1 MILTLLSLR
10 NFYRTFGQSFAPE
23 TTVSYWK
30 GDYMSENDE
39 PETQDENEED
49 EDFDE
54 IEDLLEEDVETPEQ
68 LPSPSIASKTPS
80 TSKIPHGVR
89 ISLFFRST
97 IGPGE
102 KIEKLTVAS
111 EMPVRE
117 LSTTVGQI
125 FGLDPQDFHLSIS
138 GRTMD
143 PDDILSNYDLE
154 DGLECLII
162 PVSTAGYSREQ
173 Y

>member
-10 NFYRTFGQSFAPE
+10 NFYHILEEYIAPE
-23 TTVSYWK
+23 TTVSNWK

-39 PETQDENEED
+39 RETQEENK
-49 EDFDE
+49 DFDE
-54 IEDLLEEDVETPEQ
+54 MEDLLEEDVETPEQ
-68 LPSPSIASKTPS
+68 LSSPPIASKTPS
-80 TSKIPHGVR
+80 ISKISHGVR
-89 ISLFFRST
+89 INLFFRST

-102 KIEKLTVAS
+102 KIEKLTVDS

-117 LSTTVGQI
+117 LATTIGQI

-143 PDDILSNYDLE
+143 PDDVLSNYEIE

-162 PVSTAGYSREQ
+162 PVSTAGYRRER
-173 Y
+173 